1 MSDRSR
7 TPESPP
13 GTSPDTS
20 RSASRGA
27 TADTV
32 WESAAHRRTV
42 YGVLAVVAMAI
53 LFDGYDLVV
62 YGAILPT
69 LMADPTQIGELGA
82 AQAGALGS
90 YALVG
95 VMIGALTAGALGDRI
110 GRRRI
115 MLGAVAWFSIGMA
128 VTALA
133 RDITTFGV
141 LRLLT
146 GIGIGAIVATAGAVI
161 AEFAPAGRRNL
172 FNAVVYSGIPAGG
185 VLASALAMMLRDHIG
200 WRGLFLIGAVPLVLV
215 LPYAWFALP
224 ESPRWL
230 ASRGHTARALEICA
244 KTGLPLSMAEGD
256 AVLTSTPATG
266 NDDDNATTGAPSTRT
281 GFAALLSPDYRFG
294 TLLLGFMSFAGLLLT
309 YGLNTWLPTIMEN
322 YGIDAKSSLGFLLI
336 LNGGAIVGG
345 LAASWLADR
354 HGPRVIVACSF
365 VLATLALV
373 AITVAPPYALMV
385 VLVAAAGM
393 GTIGTQVLLY
403 GFVSN
408 YYETG
413 ARAAGVAWCAGFG
426 RLGGILGPV
435 IGGLLVAAGLG
446 ASTSFLV
453 FGAIA
458 LVGAALTLA
467 VPRSPVRE
475 EQAPKVEPAP
485 ALEFEP
491 ASGTGSG
498 PAPIGAGAASA
509 AASMPVGQARS
520 TLG

>member
-1 MSDRSR
+1 MSSR
-7 TPESPP
+7 PP
-13 GTSPDTS
+13 
-20 RSASRGA
+20 
-27 TADTV
+27 ADV
-32 WESAAHRRTV
+32 WESPAHRRTV

-53 LFDGYDLVV
+53 LFDGYDLVI
-62 YGAILPT
+62 YGAVLPT
-69 LMADPTQIGELGA
+69 LMDDPSQIGHLGA

-95 VMIGALTAGALGDRI
+95 VMIGALSAGAVGDRV

-128 VTALA
+128 ATAFA

-146 GIGIGAIVATAGAVI
+146 GIGIGAIVATAGAII

-185 VLASALAMMLRDHIG
+185 VLASALAMALRDHIG
-200 WRGLFLIGAVPLVLV
+200 WRGLFLIGAIPLVVV

-230 ASRGHTARALEICA
+230 ASRGRTARAAEVCA
-244 KTGLPLSMAEGD
+244 ATGLPMEMAETVD
-256 AVLTSTPATG
+256 VAVTAPTPG
-266 NDDDNATTGAPSTRT
+266 NDDDTARARQ
-281 GFAALLSPDYRFG
+281 GFAALLSPDYRLG

-322 YGIDAKSSLGFLLI
+322 YGIDAKSSLGFLLV

-373 AITVAPPYALMV
+373 AITVSPPLALMV
-385 VLVAAAGM
+385 LLVAAAGM

-435 IGGLLVAAGLG
+435 IGGLLVAAGMG
-446 ASTSFLV
+446 ATTSFLV
-453 FGAIA
+453 FGGIA

-475 EQAPKVEPAP
+475 LPATPTEAAP
-485 ALEFEP
+485 ALDFQPEVSAEP
-491 ASGTGSG
+491 VTRTGSN
-498 PAPIGAGAASA
+498 
-509 AASMPVGQARS
+509 
-520 TLG
+520 LG

>member
-1 MSDRSR
+1 MSSR
-7 TPESPP
+7 PP
-13 GTSPDTS
+13 
-20 RSASRGA
+20 
-27 TADTV
+27 ADV
-32 WESAAHRRTV
+32 WESPAHRRTV
-42 YGVLAVVAMAI
+42 YGVLAVVAAAI
-53 LFDGYDLVV
+53 LFDGYDLVI
-62 YGAILPT
+62 YGAVLPS
-69 LMADPTQIGELGA
+69 LMADPSQIGPLGA

-95 VMIGALTAGALGDRI
+95 VMIGALSAGAVGDRI

-115 MLGAVAWFSIGMA
+115 MLGAIAWFSIGMA
-128 VTALA
+128 ATSFA

-146 GIGIGAIVATAGAVI
+146 GLGIGAIVATAGAII

-185 VLASALAMMLRDHIG
+185 VLASALAMALRDHIG

-230 ASRGHTARALEICA
+230 ASRGRTADAAAVCTA
-244 KTGLPLSMAEGD
+244 TGLPLEMAQVVDGAGAE
-256 AVLTSTPATG
+256 ATAGAARNPG
-266 NDDDNATTGAPSTRT
+266 NDDDDKTHTRN
-281 GFAALLSPDYRFG
+281 GFAALVSPDYRLG
-294 TLLLGFMSFAGLLLT
+294 TFLLGFMSFAGLLLT

-322 YGIDAKSSLGFLLI
+322 YGIDANSSLGFLLV

-373 AITVAPPYALMV
+373 AITVSPPLALMV
-385 VLVAAAGM
+385 LLVAAAGM

-435 IGGLLVAAGLG
+435 IGGLLVAAGMG
-446 ASTSFLV
+446 AGTSFLV
-453 FGAIA
+453 FGGIA

-475 EQAPKVEPAP
+475 VSTVTSDPTT
-485 ALEFEP
+485 ALEFQPEVSAEP
-491 ASGTGSG
+491 VARTGSN
-498 PAPIGAGAASA
+498 IG
-509 AASMPVGQARS
+509 
-520 TLG
+520 